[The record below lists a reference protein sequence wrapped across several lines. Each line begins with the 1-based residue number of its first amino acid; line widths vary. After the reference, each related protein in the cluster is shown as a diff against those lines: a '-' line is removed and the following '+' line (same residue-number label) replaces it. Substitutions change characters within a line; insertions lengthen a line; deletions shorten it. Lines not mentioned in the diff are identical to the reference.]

1 MMNKSFDWTTYS
13 DDPNNEQARADVL
26 PWLLNIRK
34 VHLDSNLLDYVCE
47 RARGK
52 RVLDIGVVS
61 HSASYFEDEGWRHR
75 RIRNVASYCVGID
88 ILEPLVNELNKRGFD
103 VRCVDATSDADIGD
117 RFEIVFLGDVIEH
130 VDNPV
135 ALLRFAG
142 RHLAPDG
149 RILVSTPN
157 PFSRKFYRRFRRHG
171 TPVVNLDHCA
181 WFTPTT
187 ALELARRAELAL
199 IAYHLPKPF
208 TGIRRLYHHVVWHF
222 EPLEYSFPDYIFEFA
237 RLDGGTFGEPR
248 PGTVRA

>member
-1 MMNKSFDWTTYS
+1 MKKSFDWTNYS
-13 DDPNNEQARADVL
+13 DDPNNEQARAEVL
-26 PWLLNIRK
+26 PWLLNHRQ
-34 VHLDSNLLDYVCE
+34 VHLDSDLLDYICN
-47 RARGK
+47 RTRGK

-61 HSASYFEDEGWRHR
+61 HSALYFEDEGWRHR

-88 ILEPLVNELNKRGFD
+88 ILQPLVEELNKRGFD
-103 VRCVDATSDADIGD
+103 VRCVDATSDADIGE

-142 RHLAPDG
+142 RHLAPEG

-157 PFSRKFYRRFRRHG
+157 PFSRKFYRRFSRLG

-187 ALELARRAELAL
+187 ALELARRADLSL
-199 IAYHLPKPF
+199 VAYHLAKRF
-208 TGIRRLYHHVVWHF
+208 TKLKRFSHSFSWRF
-222 EPLEYSFPDYIFEFA
+222 TPLEYSFPDYIFEFA
-237 RLDGGTFGEPR
+237 RPD
-248 PGTVRA
+248 PGP